1 MAVKNHK
8 GKDLSELL
16 RKYRDRWIALS
27 SDEKR
32 VVASGSSMKKVVKKA
47 QKQGE
52 KEAIITR
59 APAEFK
65 AYIF

>member
-8 GKDLSELL
+8 GKDLSQLL

-27 SDEKR
+27 SDEER
-32 VVASGSSMKKVVKKA
+32 VVASGTSMKKVMEEA

-52 KEAIITR
+52 KDAIITR
-59 APAEFK
+59 VPAEFK
-65 AYIF
+65 AYIL